1 MIKKYLYIT
10 LLGLFSTIT
19 AIATPY
25 CDIRKFSIAD
35 GLAANTISN
44 IKQGNDKL
52 MWFATWNGLSY
63 YDGYSFHTFRDE
75 PADGVNILTT
85 NRILNIQPTTAN
97 NVWCITH
104 DRKLYLYD
112 THLCQF
118 LKSSNQIKERFNV
131 DFRADRIYDIH
142 GGNTWITSANSDY
155 LLRTNDTDVL
165 DMELI
170 RVGQKGLKS
179 GNIYHIY
186 GDKKHREWIL
196 TDKGTTIYGTKF
208 STPVPYKWIRELGE
222 DVFLA
227 TENGQVVVV
236 DEKNRTTTVPLPE
249 GITRINELKNT
260 GYQLLLATNLGIV
273 IYNPRTFKSEII
285 NIQSPSQPLAEVQK
299 LYVDDYEMVWAFTKG
314 MGVTLVNPKTS
325 EKRWLFA
332 DQPDPVDRTSS
343 SKFFI
348 TQDEHHT
355 LWVIPNQG
363 TFSYYDRKTGQLVPY
378 LLRSNSSGNFRI
390 PVIENFCLTDQADL
404 WITGIHD
411 LTLIDFKNHQ
421 YTLNKLNSGESEVR
435 AITALANGNQ
445 LYGHKNG
452 CIMVADIHHNK
463 LGYFSPSGNIT
474 SEQVPFSPAGIYCLF
489 VDTNNRLW
497 IGTQGDG
504 LYVFTG
510 GKYYHFLSD
519 PNNPASLPNNTI
531 YDVKSDRQGR
541 IWIATYGGGIALANI
556 QADNS
561 IQFTSIKNGLAWD
574 KNLFHKT
581 RRITCTNDGVI
592 LVGTTDGLITFS
604 DNFKDPRKIKFYKTF
619 SIENDSTS
627 LEANDV
633 NFILEHSS
641 GKIFISE
648 LGGILE
654 QIKSTN
660 LLQDNLKMA
669 YIKNYSLNE
678 GIVQS
683 MIEDNQGYIWVIRE
697 SSIDKF
703 DTKTGKLAV
712 FGPNDFD
719 YNMSFTEARPYHDP
733 ATNNITVG
741 TPMGALTFNP
751 RTLKKN
757 TYQPRIIFTTLHYSG
772 ESEKHPILHSEKVI
786 IPANKRNLTISFASL
801 DYTRKYQT
809 KYLYRLDGYTPEGE
823 WINNGSSNM
832 IGFNRIRHGNYILK
846 VKATNSHGIWSKYIA
861 ELPIEVRPT
870 FWESIWGRIVL
881 MLILVA
887 IIGTIFYTYN
897 QRQRENL
904 SHNISIMKN
913 EFFSDASHRLRTP
926 LTLIGGPISQVLA
939 NEPGLTKQSR
949 ELLQIV
955 DRNAKEML
963 EMINKVLKF
972 DNNSN
977 FYVNGGLDEV
987 NETEEQV
994 NEAEEGQINDQNVQ
1008 LYLEEKEKEKQEEA
1022 ERMEEHNIE
1031 KEDKQKEITILVVED
1046 NNDLRKYLYTI
1057 LSDLYNVLLAEN
1069 GKAGLLIA
1077 RKNAPDFILTD
1088 VTMPV
1093 MDGITMIH
1101 YLKQDLALKNIPILV
1116 LSAKASA
1123 EDQLKGFEEGIDAY
1137 LTKPFSVNYLLGRIE
1152 AVINKRR
1159 AIQIETIQKLKA
1171 EGDQNA
1177 IAALRILPTN
1187 INKDQ
1192 TAKPANS
1199 AETKDRDK
1207 AFMSVQVNDA
1217 LVEKLINYIIDNI
1230 NSPEL
1235 KIDEI
1240 SDAMGMS
1247 RSVLYNRLKTGI
1259 GMTPSDFVRHI
1270 RIMKA
1275 TEYLRDTDETLTSIA
1290 FNVGFTDPKYFSKVF
1305 KKEIGVVPS
1314 EYRERTRKV

>member
-1 MIKKYLYIT
+1 MIKKYLYII

-35 GLAANTISN
+35 GLAANTISD
-44 IKQGNDKL
+44 IKQGKDKL

-63 YDGYSFHTFRDE
+63 YDGYSFHTFRDD
-75 PADGVNILTT
+75 PDGVSVLST
-85 NRILNIQPTTAN
+85 NRILSIQPTTAN
-97 NVWCITH
+97 NVWCITQ

-118 LKSSNQIKERFNV
+118 QKSSNQIKEKFNV
-131 DFRADRIYDIH
+131 DFRADHIYDIG
-142 GGNTWITSANSDY
+142 GGNTWITSTNSDY

-165 DMELI
+165 DIELI

-179 GNIYHIY
+179 GKVYYIY

-196 TDKGTTIYGTKF
+196 TDKGTTIYGKKF
-208 STPVPYKWIRELGE
+208 STAVPYKWIREVGE
-222 DVFLA
+222 YVFLA
-227 TENGQVVVV
+227 TENGKVVVV
-236 DEKNRTTTVPLPE
+236 DEKNQTTTVPLPK
-249 GITRINELKNT
+249 GITHINELKNT
-260 GYQLLLATNLGIV
+260 GYQLLLATNLGVV

-299 LYVDDYEMVWAFTKG
+299 LYVDDYGMVWAFTNG
-314 MGVTLVNPKTS
+314 MGVTLVNPKTN

-348 TQDEHHT
+348 TQDENHT

-390 PVIENFCLTDQADL
+390 PMIEKFCLTDQAVL

-411 LTLIDFKNHQ
+411 LTLIGFKNHH

-452 CIMVADIHHNK
+452 CIMVTDIHYNK

-504 LYVFTG
+504 LYLFTG
-510 GKYYHFLSD
+510 GKYYHFLCD
-519 PNNPASLPNNTI
+519 PNNPASLPNNNI

-561 IQFTSIKNGLAWD
+561 IHFTSIKNGLAWD

-604 DNFKDPRKIKFYKTF
+604 DNFKDPRKIKFYKTL
-619 SIENDSTS
+619 SDENDSTS

-641 GKIFISE
+641 GKIFICE

-660 LLQDNLKMA
+660 LLQDNLNVA
-669 YIKNYSLNE
+669 YMKNYSINE
-678 GIVQS
+678 GLVLS

-703 DTKTGKLAV
+703 DTKTGQLSA

-719 YNMSFTEARPYHDP
+719 YNMSFTVARPYHDP
-733 ATNNITVG
+733 STNNITVG

-751 RTLKKN
+751 GTLKKS
-757 TYQPRIIFTTLHYSG
+757 TYQPRIIFTTLHYNG
-772 ESEKHPILHSEKVI
+772 EPEQHPILHSEKVI

-809 KYLYRLDGYTPEGE
+809 KYLYRLDGFTPEGE

-832 IGFNRIRHGNYILK
+832 IGFNHIRHGNYVLK

-904 SHNISIMKN
+904 SHDISIMKN

-955 DRNAKEML
+955 ERNAKEML
-963 EMINKVLKF
+963 EMINKMLKF

-977 FYVNGGLDEV
+977 FYVNGGFDEV
-987 NETEEQV
+987 NETDEQA

-1057 LSDLYNVLLAEN
+1057 LSDQYNVLLAEN

-1093 MDGITMIH
+1093 MDGITMVH

-1171 EGDQNA
+1171 EGNQNA
-1177 IAALRILPTN
+1177 IAALHILPTN
-1187 INKDQ
+1187 INKAQ
-1192 TAKPANS
+1192 TDKPADP

-1230 NSPEL
+1230 TSPDL

-1275 TEYLRDTDETLTSIA
+1275 TEYLRDTDDTLTTIA

>member
-1 MIKKYLYIT
+1 MEQDCKKGSIPTYPNQPCT
-10 LLGLFSTIT
+10 T
-19 AIATPY
+19 A
-25 CDIRKFSIAD
+25 DEH
-35 GLAANTISN
+35 
-44 IKQGNDKL
+44 
-52 MWFATWNGLSY
+52 TWNGLSY
-63 YDGYSFHTFRDE
+63 YDGYSFHTFRDD
-75 PADGVNILTT
+75 PDGVSVLST
-85 NRILNIQPTTAN
+85 NRILSIQPTAAN
-97 NVWCITH
+97 NVWCITQ

-118 LKSSNQIKERFNV
+118 LKSSNQIKEKFNV
-131 DFRADRIYDIH
+131 DFRADHIYDIR

-165 DMELI
+165 DIELI

-179 GNIYHIY
+179 GKVYYIY

-196 TDKGTTIYGTKF
+196 TDKGTTIYGKKI
-208 STPVPYKWIRELGE
+208 STAVPYKWIREVGE
-222 DVFLA
+222 YVFLA
-227 TENGQVVVV
+227 TENGKVVVV
-236 DEKNRTTTVPLPE
+236 DEKNQTTTVPLPK
-249 GITRINELKNT
+249 GITHINELKNT
-260 GYQLLLATNLGIV
+260 GYQLLLATNLGVV

-299 LYVDDYEMVWAFTKG
+299 LYVDDYGMVWAFTNG
-314 MGVTLVNPKTS
+314 MGVTLVNPKTN

-332 DQPDPVDRTSS
+332 DQPDPADRTSS

-348 TQDEHHT
+348 TQDENHT

-390 PVIENFCLTDQADL
+390 PMIEKFCLTDQAVL

-411 LTLIDFKNHQ
+411 LTLIGFKNHH

-452 CIMVADIHHNK
+452 CIMVTDIHYNK

-504 LYVFTG
+504 LYLFTG
-510 GKYYHFLSD
+510 GKYYHFLCD
-519 PNNPASLPNNTI
+519 PNNPASLPNNKV

-561 IQFTSIKNGLAWD
+561 IHFTSIKNGLAWD
-574 KNLFHKT
+574 KNLFHRT

-604 DNFKDPRKIKFYKTF
+604 DTFKDPRKIKFYKTL
-619 SIENDSTS
+619 SNENDSTS

-641 GKIFISE
+641 GKIFICE

-660 LLQDNLKMA
+660 LLQDNLNVA
-669 YIKNYSLNE
+669 YMKNYTLNE
-678 GIVQS
+678 GLVLS

-703 DTKTGKLAV
+703 DTKTGQLAA

-733 ATNNITVG
+733 STNNITVG

-751 RTLKKN
+751 GTLKKS
-757 TYQPRIIFTTLHYSG
+757 TYQPRIIFTTLHYNG
-772 ESEKHPILHSEKVI
+772 EPEQHPILHSEKVI

-809 KYLYRLDGYTPEGE
+809 KYLYRLDGFTPEGE

-832 IGFNRIRHGNYILK
+832 IGFNHIRHGNYVLK

-904 SHNISIMKN
+904 SHDISIMKN

-963 EMINKVLKF
+963 EMINKMLKF

-977 FYVNGGLDEV
+977 FYVNGGFDEV
-987 NETEEQV
+987 NETDEQANEADEQA

-1093 MDGITMIH
+1093 MDGITMVH

-1177 IAALRILPTN
+1177 IAALHILPTN
-1187 INKDQ
+1187 INKAQ
-1192 TAKPANS
+1192 TDKPADP

-1230 NSPEL
+1230 TSPDL
-1235 KIDEI
+1235 KIDDI
-1240 SDAMGMS
+1240 SEAMGMS
-1247 RSVLYNRLKTGI
+1247 RSVLYNRLKTGV

-1275 TEYLRDTDETLTSIA
+1275 TEYLRDTDDTLTTIA

-1305 KKEIGVVPS
+1305 KKEIGVVPT

>member
-1 MIKKYLYIT
+1 
-10 LLGLFSTIT
+10 
-19 AIATPY
+19 
-25 CDIRKFSIAD
+25 
-35 GLAANTISN
+35 
-44 IKQGNDKL
+44 

-63 YDGYSFHTFRDE
+63 YDGYSFHTFRDD
-75 PADGVNILTT
+75 PDGVGVLST
-85 NRILNIQPTTAN
+85 NRILSIQPTAAN
-97 NVWCITH
+97 NVWCITQ

-118 LKSSNQIKERFNV
+118 LKSSNQIKEKFNV
-131 DFRADRIYDIH
+131 DFRADHIYDIR

-165 DMELI
+165 DIELI

-179 GNIYHIY
+179 GKVYYIY

-196 TDKGTTIYGTKF
+196 TDKGTTIYGKKI
-208 STPVPYKWIRELGE
+208 STAVPYKWIREVGE
-222 DVFLA
+222 YVFLA
-227 TENGQVVVV
+227 TENGKVVVV
-236 DEKNRTTTVPLPE
+236 DEKNQTTTVPLPK
-249 GITRINELKNT
+249 GITHINELKNT
-260 GYQLLLATNLGIV
+260 GYQLLLATNLGVV

-299 LYVDDYEMVWAFTKG
+299 LYVDDYGMVWAFTNG
-314 MGVTLVNPKTS
+314 MGVTLVNPKTN

-348 TQDEHHT
+348 TQDENHT

-390 PVIENFCLTDQADL
+390 PMIEKFCLTDQAVL

-411 LTLIDFKNHQ
+411 LTLIGFKNHH

-452 CIMVADIHHNK
+452 CIMVTDIHYNK

-497 IGTQGDG
+497 IGTKGDG
-504 LYVFTG
+504 LYLFTG
-510 GKYYHFLSD
+510 GKYYHFLCD
-519 PNNPASLPNNTI
+519 PNNPASLPNNNI

-561 IQFTSIKNGLAWD
+561 IHFTSIKNGLAWD

-604 DNFKDPRKIKFYKTF
+604 DNFKDPRKIKFYKTL
-619 SIENDSTS
+619 SNENDSTS

-641 GKIFISE
+641 GKIFICE

-660 LLQDNLKMA
+660 LLQDNLNVA
-669 YIKNYSLNE
+669 YMKNYSLNE
-678 GIVQS
+678 GH
-683 MIEDNQGYIWVIRE
+683 
-697 SSIDKF
+697 
-703 DTKTGKLAV
+703 
-712 FGPNDFD
+712 
-719 YNMSFTEARPYHDP
+719 YN
-733 ATNNITVG
+733 
-741 TPMGALTFNP
+741 
-751 RTLKKN
+751 
-757 TYQPRIIFTTLHYSG
+757 G
-772 ESEKHPILHSEKVI
+772 EPEQHPILHSEKVI

-809 KYLYRLDGYTPEGE
+809 KYLYRLDGFTPEGE
-823 WINNGSSNM
+823 WINNGSSNI
-832 IGFNRIRHGNYILK
+832 IGFNHIRHGNYVLK

-904 SHNISIMKN
+904 SHDISIMKN

-963 EMINKVLKF
+963 EMINKMLKF

-977 FYVNGGLDEV
+977 FYVNGGFDEV
-987 NETEEQV
+987 NETDEQA

-1031 KEDKQKEITILVVED
+1031 KEDKLKEITILVVED

-1093 MDGITMIH
+1093 MDGITMVH

-1177 IAALRILPTN
+1177 IAALHILPTN
-1187 INKDQ
+1187 INKAQ
-1192 TAKPANS
+1192 TDKPADP

-1230 NSPEL
+1230 TSPDL
-1235 KIDEI
+1235 KIDDI
-1240 SDAMGMS
+1240 SEAMGMS
-1247 RSVLYNRLKTGI
+1247 RSVLYNRLKTGV

-1275 TEYLRDTDETLTSIA
+1275 TEYLRDTDDTLTTIA

-1305 KKEIGVVPS
+1305 KKEIGVVPT